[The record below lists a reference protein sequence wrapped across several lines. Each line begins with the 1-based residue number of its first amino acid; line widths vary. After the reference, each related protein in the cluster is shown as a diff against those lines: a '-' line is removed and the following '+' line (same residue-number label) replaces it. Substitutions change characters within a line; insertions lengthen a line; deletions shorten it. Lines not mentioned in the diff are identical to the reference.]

1 MSGWQRIGIVLSII
15 WFIGFGAYIW
25 MLRDIQHV
33 GELYRG
39 QLNTCSI
46 LLNMANDELQHI
58 ENLSDRN
65 KRQDANW
72 KEYEDCKKRASAL
85 HSRMLN
91 DEKEGIPVIP
101 AIDFVTV
108 VIGWL
113 AVWCRSEMDKAGVCI
128 E

>member
-1 MSGWQRIGIVLSII
+1 VAENWQVLSII

-25 MLRDIQHV
+25 MRDIQPV
-33 GELYRG
+33 GELYSG

-72 KEYEDCKKRASAL
+72 KEYEDCKKQASAL

-91 DEKEGIPVIP
+91 DEKEGIPVIL

-113 AVWCRSEMDKAGVCI
+113 AVCCRSEMDKAGVCI

>member
-1 MSGWQRIGIVLSII
+1 
-15 WFIGFGAYIW
+15 
-25 MLRDIQHV
+25 
-33 GELYRG
+33 
-39 QLNTCSI
+39 
-46 LLNMANDELQHI
+46 MANDKLQHI

-72 KEYEDCKKRASAL
+72 KEYEDCKKQASAL

-91 DEKEGIPVIP
+91 DEKEGIPVIL

-113 AVWCRSEMDKAGVCI
+113 AVWIGVVAVRWI
-128 E
+128 RRGFA